1 MEFQQSTREKNSVM
15 KVNKEKLFLVSLIL
29 VFTGIAILS
38 LLPPKS
44 IEKIGEHDKINHF
57 IAYAVLSLNVGLVVK
72 KLKTYL
78 FCLPALIGYGLIL
91 EYLQGFVPGRQP
103 SWLDAIANTMGICIG
118 FVLIVIATKLKSR
131 E

>member
-1 MEFQQSTREKNSVM
+1 MN
-15 KVNKEKLFLVSLIL
+15 VNKDKLFLASLIF
-29 VFTGIAILS
+29 VFIGIAILS

-78 FCLPALIGYGLIL
+78 LCLPILIGYGLLL
-91 EYLQGFVPGRQP
+91 EYCQGFVPGRQP
-103 SWLDAIANTMGICIG
+103 SLLDALANSIGVSIG
-118 FVLIVIATKLKSR
+118 FILYLLLSLKKKV
-131 E
+131 

>member
-1 MEFQQSTREKNSVM
+1 MN
-15 KVNKEKLFLVSLIL
+15 VNKEKLFLVSLIL

-78 FCLPALIGYGLIL
+78 LCLPLLIGYGILL
-91 EYLQGFVPGRQP
+91 EYCQGFVPGRQP
-103 SWLDAIANTMGICIG
+103 SLLDALANSIGVSIG
-118 FVLIVIATKLKSR
+118 FILYLLLSLKKKV
-131 E
+131 